1 MTYETAVQQP
11 VKVLV
16 VDDELLIR
24 QFLTTGLRYEGYEVL
39 EAKDGSEALTLA
51 SRFQPDIVILD
62 LVMPGTDG
70 YEVCRRLRGRPD
82 LAILMLT
89 AKDELQD
96 RVQGLDL
103 GADDYL
109 VKPFEFEELLSRI
122 RASLRRLN
130 RPGLQTLVAG
140 PLAIDEARHQA
151 QLDGDL
157 LELTPREFDL
167 LRFLVRHPQQ
177 VFSRQVIL
185 DRVWGADFLGGEGNV
200 DVCIASLRSKLG
212 PEHRAMLQTVRSVG
226 FRLSP

>member
-1 MTYETAVQQP
+1 MQQP

-39 EAKDGSEALTLA
+39 EARDGSEALTLA
-51 SRFQPDIVILD
+51 AHFQPDIVILD

-82 LAILMLT
+82 LGIVMLT
-89 AKDELQD
+89 AKDELHD
-96 RVQGLDL
+96 RVRGLDL

-109 VKPFEFEELLSRI
+109 VKPFEFDELLSRM
-122 RASLRRLN
+122 RATLRRLN
-130 RPGLQTLVAG
+130 KPGLQTLVAG
-140 PLAIDEARHQA
+140 PLSLDEARHEA
-151 QLDGDL
+151 RLDGRTLD
-157 LELTPREFDL
+157 LTPREFDL
-167 LRFLVRHPQQ
+167 LRFLIRHPQQ

-200 DVCIASLRSKLG
+200 DVCVASLRSKLG
-212 PEHRAMLQTVRSVG
+212 PEHRSMVQTVRSVG
-226 FRLSP
+226 FRLSS